1 MDSMELSD
9 LNKPVVRIDTPEN
22 AYGWDIK
29 PNAGKISP
37 NIQILSI
44 DEYKDIEASKKYML
58 PSRVAVGDIIVEHPF
73 HPNQFVKIQD
83 IELTYYQDWMEL
95 MSDIAR
101 LLGCVKFEWS
111 VELKDRQDRT
121 LDANLNVGASAY
133 GSLNASEK
141 TKYENELKTQLKD
154 SISNTPIK
162 KLSQKGIIKD
172 YEKAKKRVREY
183 GLENDIQLRTLINS
197 RSPED
202 QYRTS
207 KKEVE
212 LEISRD
218 INDYGD
224 YAFSL
229 NVLGDVFT
237 MSADLKEAVSKRKK
251 VHLIFKMMFDNNM

>member
-101 LLGCVKFEWS
+101 LLGCIKFTWS

-121 LDANLNVGASAY
+121 LDANLNVGAAAY
-133 GSLNASEK
+133 GSLNASAK
-141 TKYENELKTQLKD
+141 TKYENELKTRLQVD
-154 SISNTPIK
+154 SIFKPSK
-162 KLSQKGIIKD
+162 KLSQKGIIAD
-172 YEKAKKRVREY
+172 YEKAKMRVQEY
-183 GLENDIQLRTLINS
+183 GLENDMQLRSLINS

-202 QYRTS
+202 QYRQS
-207 KKEVE
+207 HKRVE
-212 LEISRD
+212 LEVSRD

-229 NVLGDVFT
+229 NVLGDVFS
-237 MSADLKEAVSKRKK
+237 MSADLQEAVSKRKN
-251 VHLIFKMMFDNNM
+251 VHLIFEMDFDENI